1 MAFTIS
7 IKGINKTIQALEA
20 EARQLSDHRD
30 FLRDEVAPLL
40 KREFRDVFRSR
51 GYGKW
56 LPLAP
61 STIAQRRRDGYG
73 TAPLIRT
80 GNYLK
85 NSANLRGQRIR
96 RNVLEITS
104 PINYAMYH
112 EFGTSRIPSR
122 PVFKYVADRIRP
134 ELQKLYNDWRRR
146 RTT

>member
-1 MAFTIS
+1 MAFSIS
-7 IKGINKTIQALEA
+7 IKGIDSTIKALQA
-20 EARQLSDHRD
+20 EAKQLSDHRA

-40 KREFRDVFRSR
+40 RREFREVYRSR

-56 LPLAP
+56 PPLAP

-73 TAPLIRT
+73 TAPLVRT

-104 PINYAMYH
+104 PVYYAQYH
-112 EFGTSRIPSR
+112 EFGTRHIPPR

-134 ELQKLYNDWRRR
+134 ELPRLYASWRRR
-146 RTT
+146 RNR

>member
-1 MAFTIS
+1 MVYIMAFSIS
-7 IKGINKTIQALEA
+7 IKGIDATIKALQN
-20 EARQLSDHRD
+20 EARQLSDHKS

-40 KREFRDVFRSR
+40 RREFRDVFRSR

-73 TAPLIRT
+73 IEPLIRT
-80 GNYLK
+80 GNYLT

-104 PINYAMYH
+104 PVAYAMYH
-112 EFGTSRIPSR
+112 EFGTCLLYTSPSPR
-122 PVFKYVADRIRP
+122 D
-134 ELQKLYNDWRRR
+134 
-146 RTT
+146 